1 MLNLNKKQLDF
12 LATVFGFIGGISG
25 VFAFHEVPPKKV
37 WAVATGISTFLVGFL
52 AQRPAYSHPTTSE
65 VERKPHE

>member
-12 LATVFGFIGGISG
+12 LATLFGFIGGFSG
-25 VFAFHEVPPKKV
+25 VLAFNEIPPKKV
-37 WAVATGISTFLVGFL
+37 WAVVTGMCTFFVGFI

-65 VERKPHE
+65 VEKKLND

>member
-12 LATVFGFIGGISG
+12 LATIFGFIGGVSG
-25 VFAFHEVPPKKV
+25 VFAFNEIPPRKV
-37 WAVATGISTFLVGFL
+37 WAVTTGICSFLVGFL

-65 VERKPHE
+65 AERKVNE